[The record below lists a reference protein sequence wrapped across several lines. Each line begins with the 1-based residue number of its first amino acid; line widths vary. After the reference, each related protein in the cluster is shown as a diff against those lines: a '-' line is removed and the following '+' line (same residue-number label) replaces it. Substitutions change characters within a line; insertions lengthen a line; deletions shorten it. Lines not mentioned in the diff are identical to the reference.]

1 MMEDMSIMYFEKAG
15 PEHTQE
21 TLELAFTTARERNLE
36 HIVFASST
44 GTTAGAVL
52 EMDISSFNVVCVT
65 HAWGYAEDEGNE
77 FPDKLR
83 QELQDAG
90 IKVLTTTHV
99 LSGVERGVQRKFGGI
114 YPAEIMAHT
123 LRMLGAGC
131 KVCAEIS
138 IMALDAGLIPY
149 GRPVAAVGGS
159 HRGADTAVIII
170 PSHAFSV
177 FDTRIHEIIC
187 KPL

>member
-1 MMEDMSIMYFEKAG
+1 MYFEKAG
-15 PEHTQE
+15 SEHTRE
-21 TLELAFTTARERNLE
+21 TLELAFAVTRERNLG

-44 GTTAGAVL
+44 GTTARTVL
-52 EMDISSFNVVCVT
+52 EMDISSINVVCVT
-65 HAWGYAEDEGNE
+65 HAWGYAEDGGNE
-77 FPDKLR
+77 FPDTLR
-83 QELQDAG
+83 RELEDAG

-99 LSGVERGVQRKFGGI
+99 LSGVERGLQRKFGGV

-123 LRMLGAGC
+123 LRMLGAGF
-131 KVCAEIS
+131 KVCVEIP

-149 GRPVAAVGGS
+149 GKPVAAVGGS
-159 HRGADTAVIII
+159 HRGADTAVIIS

-177 FDTRIHEIIC
+177 LDTRIHEIIC